1 MNAQEQTLLTALL
14 HNLDLAADQL
24 APQAKDADAERLI
37 HQALFERPDI
47 GYLLVQRHLLLEQA
61 LQSAQARIKTLEQTV
76 PAAGSM
82 GSGSFLGSA
91 PAAVGA
97 ANVYGQP
104 MGGPSAG
111 RWEETRPAAAPA
123 AAVAPTS
130 PPPGP
135 AQGGSSFLG
144 AAAATATG
152 VLGGAL
158 MFQGIEHLMGGGH
171 GLMGGNDWGGNAAPT
186 DVTNI
191 TENFY
196 GSNPASDPTA
206 GGSSGWSN
214 TPLDGGSFSG
224 LDTGFDDP
232 ASNPINPQ
240 TAGQDDWTSQTASD
254 DSGDSGGL
262 FDGLFGDGGDDSW
275 V

>member
-1 MNAQEQTLLTALL
+1 
-14 HNLDLAADQL
+14 
-24 APQAKDADAERLI
+24 
-37 HQALFERPDI
+37 
-47 GYLLVQRHLLLEQA
+47 
-61 LQSAQARIKTLEQTV
+61 QS
-76 PAAGSM
+76 
-82 GSGSFLGSA
+82 
-91 PAAVGA
+91 
-97 ANVYGQP
+97 
-104 MGGPSAG
+104 MGGPSTG

-123 AAVAPTS
+123 APVGAPTS
-130 PPPGP
+130 PPPSP

-158 MFQGIEHLMGGGH
+158 LFQGIEQLMGGGH
-171 GLMGGNDWGGNAAPT
+171 VLMGGNGWGGNAAPT

-196 GSNPASDPTA
+196 GAGSSSASDPMA
-206 GGSSGWSN
+206 AGSSGWSN
-214 TPLDGGSFSG
+214 TPPDGGSSSG

-240 TAGQDDWTSQTASD
+240 TAGQDDWSGQTASD